1 MKREHKSL
9 TLYHS
14 TLLDR
19 NFFRRERL
27 SKGDGGGR
35 TEKSGQMKSDN
46 DRRKRMMHRECMQQ
60 LKIHKE
66 EFLEWHRKKIK
77 DRKKLAIQVKTSI

>member
-1 MKREHKSL
+1 
-9 TLYHS
+9 
-14 TLLDR
+14 
-19 NFFRRERL
+19 L

-66 EFLEWHRKKIK
+66 
-77 DRKKLAIQVKTSI
+77 

>member
-1 MKREHKSL
+1 MLESKFLAVKDLYKSVFQKLSEGMKREHKSL

-27 SKGDGGGR
+27 SKGDGGSR
-35 TEKSGQMKSDN
+35 TEKSGHMKSDN

-66 EFLEWHRKKIK
+66 
-77 DRKKLAIQVKTSI
+77 